1 MCEIHPLT
9 DAFLSLSVKDYKS
22 LQLGESHSINNPLGQ
37 NEIQLKIYHLRELI
51 CYLQCIN

>member
-22 LQLGESHSINNPLGQ
+22 LQLGESPIN
-37 NEIQLKIYHLRELI
+37 K
-51 CYLQCIN
+51 